1 MIVICRIIFL
11 PLHRLFIALN
21 ALFIWVMIVIS
32 LIVSVK
38 AKNATKAAVKWNEIP
53 ADGYEIF
60 MAQGKTG
67 KYKKV
72 KTITKGETVSY
83 TKSSLKAGNTYYFYI
98 KAYKT
103 VGDAKIYGG
112 TSNVKTVSIK

>member
-1 MIVICRIIFL
+1 
-11 PLHRLFIALN
+11 
-21 ALFIWVMIVIS
+21 
-32 LIVSVK
+32 
-38 AKNATKAAVKWNEIP
+38 
-53 ADGYEIF
+53 

-72 KTITKGETVSY
+72 KTITKGETVTY
-83 TKSSLKAGNTYYFYI
+83 TKPSLKSGNTYYFYI

-112 TSNVKTVSIK
+112 TSNVKTVSIR